1 MFKSISPEDLPR
13 LNSHLE
19 TRAYLAG
26 FVPSQNDHIM
36 YTHVRTMDVDPEMHH
51 VLRWLSHM
59 KSFSQAE
66 RAALPAKGKI
76 CDFAAAEEEVE
87 EKPAAKKSS
96 GGADLFGSDSES
108 DDEETRAEKEKL
120 QASLENKKKPKNA
133 KAEMSMVVLEI
144 KPNDDESDME
154 YVKNNLT
161 KMVTM
166 EGLNWGESEFQPLCY
181 GLRALVVACTVVD
194 DICSVDDLCEKI
206 VEVFEDQVQSCDVR
220 SFNKLG

>member
-1 MFKSISPEDLPR
+1 MFKSISLEDLPR

-19 TRAYLAG
+19 TRAYMAG
-26 FVPSQNDHIM
+26 FVPSLNDHIM
-36 YTHVRTMDVDPEMHH
+36 YTHVCSMDVAPEMHH

-76 CDFAAAEEEVE
+76 CDFAPAE
-87 EKPAAKKSS
+87 EKPEAKKSS
-96 GGADLFGSDSES
+96 NADLFGSDSES
-108 DDEETRAEKEKL
+108 DDEELKAEKEKL

-154 YVKNNLT
+154 YVQKNLT

-166 EGLNWGESEFQPLCY
+166 DGLNWGSLSFSLFATASRPLSSPA
-181 GLRALVVACTVVD
+181 R
-194 DICSVDDLCEKI
+194 
-206 VEVFEDQVQSCDVR
+206 
-220 SFNKLG
+220 

>member
-26 FVPSQNDHIM
+26 FVPSLNDHIM
-36 YTHVRTMDVDPEMHH
+36 YTHVCTMDVAPEMHH

-76 CDFAAAEEEVE
+76 CDFAPAEEKQEAKE
-87 EKPAAKKSS
+87 AKKSEN
-96 GGADLFGSDSES
+96 ADLFGSDSDS
-108 DDEETRAEKEKL
+108 DDEETKAEKEKL

-144 KPNDDESDME
+144 KPIDDESDME
-154 YVKNNLT
+154 YVQNNLT

-166 EGLNWGESEFQPLCY
+166 DGLNWGESEFQPLCY
-181 GLRALVVACTVVD
+181 GLKALVAACTVVD
-194 DICSVDDLCEKI
+194 DICSVDDLCEKV
-206 VEVFEDQVQSCDVR
+206 VEVFEEQVQSCDVR